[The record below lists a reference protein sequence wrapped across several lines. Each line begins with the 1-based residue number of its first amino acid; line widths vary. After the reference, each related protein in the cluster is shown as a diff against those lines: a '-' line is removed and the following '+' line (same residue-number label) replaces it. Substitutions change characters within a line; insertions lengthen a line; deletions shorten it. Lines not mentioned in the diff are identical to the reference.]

1 MREIKEKFLN
11 LIGET
16 FEAVGIER
24 FHGYTIILII
34 FALINLKDLKD
45 LTNLSWWKKVIVL
58 GSIFM
63 AISMVFLISLRF
75 FKIVEF

>member
-1 MREIKEKFLN
+1 MREIQEKFLN
-11 LIGET
+11 LIGNA
-16 FEAVGIER
+16 FEMVGIER

-34 FALINLKDLKD
+34 FALINLKD

-63 AISMVFLISLRF
+63 AISMIFLNILRF